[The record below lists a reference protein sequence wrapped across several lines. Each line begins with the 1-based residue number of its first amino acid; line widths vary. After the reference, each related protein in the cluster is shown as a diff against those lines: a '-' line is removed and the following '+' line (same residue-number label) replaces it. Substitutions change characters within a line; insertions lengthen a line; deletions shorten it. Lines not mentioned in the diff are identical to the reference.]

1 MPGNIVHLIS
11 DHLLKFAILEGF
23 IPSLLPH
30 KSKVFEHNF
39 NNFTNKKLKEDLNE
53 IDWHNKIY
61 KDGENVINV
70 MYLK

>member
-11 DHLLKFAILEGF
+11 DHLLKFVILEDF

-30 KSKVFEHNF
+30 NSKVFEHNF

-53 IDWHNKIY
+53 ID
-61 KDGENVINV
+61 
-70 MYLK
+70 